1 MSTATVT
8 APDGST
14 LVVAKGAYA
23 VIADLAR
30 DSAEAQTAR
39 ELESGGFRVLAVSV
53 GPAGAMRLAGL
64 VALSDPPRPDSR
76 ALVERLAALGVRT
89 VMVTGDAAG
98 TAQVIAREV
107 GIDGS
112 LSQTAAVGDS
122 DDLEGIGV
130 FAGVLPEDKFALVK
144 ALQGRGHI
152 VAVCGDGVNDAPA
165 LRQAQMGVAVLT
177 ATDVAKSAAGVVLT
191 RPGLGGIV
199 ATIEEGRST
208 FQRILTYTLRSVV
221 QKVVQVLFL
230 LAGLIISGHPIL
242 TPVLMVLMMV
252 AGDFLAMSSSTD
264 NVRPSSRPNVW
275 RIGNLTRASVVL
287 GLCDLAFCVAS
298 LVAGRFLLHFGA
310 STLPTL
316 AVVTLVF
323 SGQAVFYVSRERH
336 HFWASRPSRWMVIS
350 SIIDLGLIATL
361 ASWGVL
367 MAPIPFSV
375 IAGIAIAAVGLAF
388 LLDFAKVALFR
399 KLAIA

>member
-1 MSTATVT
+1 
-8 APDGST
+8 
-14 LVVAKGAYA
+14 
-23 VIADLAR
+23 
-30 DSAEAQTAR
+30 
-39 ELESGGFRVLAVSV
+39 
-53 GPAGAMRLAGL
+53 
-64 VALSDPPRPDSR
+64 
-76 ALVERLAALGVRT
+76 
-89 VMVTGDAAG
+89 
-98 TAQVIAREV
+98 
-107 GIDGS
+107 
-112 LSQTAAVGDS
+112 
-122 DDLEGIGV
+122 
-130 FAGVLPEDKFALVK
+130 
-144 ALQGRGHI
+144 
-152 VAVCGDGVNDAPA
+152 
-165 LRQAQMGVAVLT
+165 
-177 ATDVAKSAAGVVLT
+177 
-191 RPGLGGIV
+191 
-199 ATIEEGRST
+199 
-208 FQRILTYTLRSVV
+208 
-221 QKVVQVLFL
+221 
-230 LAGLIISGHPIL
+230 
-242 TPVLMVLMMV
+242 
-252 AGDFLAMSSSTD
+252 MSSSTD